1 MQFNKIL
8 LLLLVFFIGNNLFAN
23 MPPPQYHP
31 VTKYYFGN
39 IDSLSAYKFYIKNS
53 ETGKTYKIK
62 QNAVFEVYPNE
73 KDGPSNKL
81 EVWAINKE
89 TKLQTNTISLYVK
102 ESFKP
107 LEENTAHYAVTLS
120 FDKNKVLT
128 SDFSMLTPKCYSKN
142 DKEFMPVISFNKP
155 NNNNL
160 FPILSFAAILL
171 LTILYFTTKRQQRK
185 VYV

>member
-8 LLLLVFFIGNNLFAN
+8 ILLLVMLVGNALFATT
-23 MPPPQYHP
+23 PPPQYHP

-53 ETGKTYKIK
+53 ATGKTYKIK
-62 QNAVFEVYPNE
+62 QNAAFEVYPNE
-73 KDGPSNKL
+73 KDGVVNKL
-81 EVWAINKE
+81 DVWAINKE
-89 TKLQTNTISLYVK
+89 SKLQTNTISLYVK
-102 ESFKP
+102 ASAKP

-128 SDFSMLTPKCYSKN
+128 SDYMVLTPKCYSQKN
-142 DKEFMPVISFNKP
+142 KEFLPIISMNKP

-160 FPILSFAAILL
+160 FALFSFSALLL
-171 LTILYFTTKRQQRK
+171 LTVAYFTNRQQQNRQ
-185 VYV
+185 YV

>member
-1 MQFNKIL
+1 
-8 LLLLVFFIGNNLFAN
+8 

-128 SDFSMLTPKCYSKN
+128 SDFSMLTMIKNLCQLFRSINQITTIFFQYFLLQLFCY
-142 DKEFMPVISFNKP
+142 
-155 NNNNL
+155 
-160 FPILSFAAILL
+160 
-171 LTILYFTTKRQQRK
+171 
-185 VYV
+185 